1 MDPLSILRDYCVRN
15 ELDQVKVVGDVIHFG
30 SSYQFPKDTDTA
42 FRVWQSQSGADY
54 YKLDAVLFVAQTL
67 PVKHTEYIKQARAAE
82 VQNVNLIDRRNLTK

>member
-30 SSYQFPKDTDTA
+30 SSYHFPKDTDTP
-42 FRVWQSQSGADY
+42 FRVWQSQTGTDY